1 MPPPDGGRPPATPL
15 APLPAAWL
23 ASMPPLRRAQRLSF
37 LIPALLPQLHRQEAL
52 EARGTA
58 DRLQMEVD
66 HLRECRQRLAALVAL
81 QKESGEGGA
90 Q

>member
-1 MPPPDGGRPPATPL
+1 
-15 APLPAAWL
+15 
-23 ASMPPLRRAQRLSF
+23 MPPLRRAQRLSF

-66 HLRECRQRLAALVAL
+66 HLKECRQRLAALVAL

-90 Q
+90 GGAQ